1 MRRVWAALL
10 TLVALLVLSFGVI
23 SPPERCPHVTESQL
37 RRSAQASVDWFVRNQ
52 NPDGTWLYLYKRNDD
67 VVPDQ
72 YDLVRHAGAVMGLY
86 RAAYEGLPRAL
97 AAGDRG
103 TDWTLGN
110 LLERGDWSAVASD
123 GAVATGATAL
133 FLAGLT
139 LRREATGERRYDDV
153 MRRLGRFLVGQIE
166 PTGAV
171 AASYDP
177 VRDAPVARDHSI
189 YYTGEEYWA
198 LTRLHRLFPD
208 EGWGKAAD
216 RIGAYLATSRDDAE
230 DHWPPV
236 QDHWAAY
243 GLSETV
249 EFADRPRPPLTQ
261 AEVAYARRQAELF
274 GASVR
279 WVAARLGPWGAAV
292 RGPEVPRGGGYGTIN
307 EALTGLWLT
316 ARADPRLSDYAE
328 PIGERTECIAA
339 LAVAAQSDAADAAR
353 FKRPD
358 RVRGAWFRGGE
369 TRMDDQQ
376 HALAG
381 LLRTI
386 PIVRA
391 QSDAPPSRDSP
402 SVWLW
407 FVALLAAFNPARGVF
422 AVPRAGRSR
431 REVARL
437 AALGGAIGG
446 LGVCV
451 AAALGDPLLDA
462 VDVSDPAFRIAA
474 GVVAVLAGASDFLR
488 RPPSPDPSLPGRRA
502 ALVPVAVPIV
512 ARPALLVMAIGA
524 GADASVALTAA
535 AMAAGIAALT
545 LLAARCP
552 TDGPGGRVLRWGV
565 RLLAAVL
572 IAAGTALAVDGV
584 YDV

>member
-1 MRRVWAALL
+1 
-10 TLVALLVLSFGVI
+10 
-23 SPPERCPHVTESQL
+23 VTEAQL
-37 RRSAQASVDWFVRNQ
+37 RQSAQASVDWFVRNQ
-52 NPDGTWLYLYKRNDD
+52 HPDGTWLYLYKRADD
-67 VVPDQ
+67 VVPDE

-103 TDWTLGN
+103 TQWTLDN
-110 LLERGDWSAVASD
+110 VVERGDWSAVGSENE
-123 GAVATGATAL
+123 VATGATAL

-139 LRREATGERRYDDV
+139 LRREDTGDRRYDDV

-166 PTGAV
+166 PNGAV
-171 AASYDP
+171 AGSYNTLL
-177 VRDAPVARDHSI
+177 DAPVARDHSI

-198 LTRLHRLFPD
+198 LTRMHRLFPN
-208 EGWGKAAD
+208 EAWGKAAD

-230 DHWPPV
+230 NHWPPV

-249 EFADRPRPPLTQ
+249 AFPERGQPPLTR

-316 ARADPRLSDYAE
+316 ARADPRLHDLEQPIAE
-328 PIGERTECIAA
+328 RAECIAG
-339 LAVAAQSDAADAAR
+339 LAVAAQSDAADAQR
-353 FKRPD
+353 FRRPD
-358 RVRGAWFRGGE
+358 RVRGAWFRDGE

-391 QSDAPPSRDSP
+391 QARVNPSNDSP
-402 SVWLW
+402 SAWLW
-407 FVALLAAFNPARGVF
+407 LVAL
-422 AVPRAGRSR
+422 
-431 REVARL
+431 
-437 AALGGAIGG
+437 
-446 LGVCV
+446 
-451 AAALGDPLLDA
+451 
-462 VDVSDPAFRIAA
+462 
-474 GVVAVLAGASDFLR
+474 
-488 RPPSPDPSLPGRRA
+488 
-502 ALVPVAVPIV
+502 
-512 ARPALLVMAIGA
+512 
-524 GADASVALTAA
+524 
-535 AMAAGIAALT
+535 IAALNPT
-545 LLAARCP
+545 RWEEPSAASASASQPCSAIRCSM
-552 TDGPGGRVLRWGV
+552 RSM
-565 RLLAAVL
+565 
-572 IAAGTALAVDGV
+572 
-584 YDV
+584 

>member
-1 MRRVWAALL
+1 MRRVWPALL
-10 TLVALLVLSFGVI
+10 TLALLLVLSFGVI
-23 SPPERCPHVTESQL
+23 SPPERCPSVTESQL

-52 NPDGTWLYLYKRNDD
+52 HPDGTWLYLYRRNND
-67 VVPDQ
+67 VVPDE

-103 TDWTLGN
+103 TDWMLGN
-110 LLERGDWSAVASD
+110 LLEVADWSAVASD
-123 GAVATGATAL
+123 NEVATGATAL

-139 LRREATGERRYDDV
+139 LRREVTGERRYDDV
-153 MRRLGRFLVGQIE
+153 MRRLGRFLVNQIE

-171 AASYDP
+171 AADYDP
-177 VRDAPVARDHSI
+177 VREAPVPNDHSI
-189 YYTGEEYWA
+189 YYTGEAYWA
-198 LTRLHRLFPD
+198 LTRLHRLFPA
-208 EGWGKAAD
+208 EGWGEAAD

-249 EFADRPRPPLTQ
+249 DFSDRGRPPLTQ

-292 RGPEVPRGGGYGTIN
+292 RGPDAPRGGGYGTIN
-307 EALTGLWLT
+307 EALTGLWLA
-316 ARADPRLSDYAE
+316 ARADPRLRDLE
-328 PIGERTECIAA
+328 QPIGERAECIAG
-339 LAVAAQSDAADAAR
+339 LAIAAQSDAADAER

-391 QSDAPPSRDSP
+391 QANAPPSNDTP
-402 SVWLW
+402 SAWLW
-407 FVALLAAFNPARGVF
+407 FVALLAALNPARAAF
-422 AVPRAGRSR
+422 AVPRAGRSP
-431 REVARL
+431 REVVRL
-437 AALGGAIGG
+437 AALGGAVGG
-446 LGVCV
+446 VGVCV
-451 AAALGDPLLDA
+451 AAALSDPLLDA
-462 VDVSDPAFRIAA
+462 FDVSDPAFRIAA

-512 ARPALLVMAIGA
+512 ARPALVVMALGA
-524 GADASVALTAA
+524 GADETVALTAA
-535 AMAAGIAALT
+535 AMAFGVGALA

-552 TDGPGGRVLRWGV
+552 TDGPGGRALRWGV

-572 IAAGTALAVDGV
+572 VAAGTALGVDGV